1 MSVFE
6 DQVTKESR
14 NSYRSTARQLG
25 CDEDEAAFDE
35 KLKQI
40 AKHRPTPASGS
51 EGGTDG

>member
-1 MSVFE
+1 MSLP
-6 DQVTKESR
+6 
-14 NSYRSTARQLG
+14 A
-25 CDEDEAAFDE
+25 DE